1 MKMTMHPLAT
11 RPARQHSL
19 GSPIQA
25 GKLAALQHRQRIGTV
40 PTATLSLST
49 TLFLIFLTVGIM
61 PARPAVSQRALHPQ
75 NSAQAYFE
83 QARASLARNDLSA
96 ALSSIKQGLA
106 ISAHSIEGLN
116 LLGIT
121 LARQGHTSEALQ
133 AFKQALQVDPRSAAT
148 HNNLGDF
155 YVSIGK
161 LDLAEKEFQAT
172 LRLKPDDHTA
182 NYNLGAILL
191 SRHEASGA
199 LPYLLRVK
207 PADTVTQFNLVQAYM
222 ETGQRGKAMNL
233 ARSLSS
239 QAPNDVRLHF
249 SLGVLLA
256 SARQYPAAIHELE
269 LADALKPGTFEIL
282 YNLGEAYLRN
292 ADYVKADTTLQRAL
306 DLQPNSVS
314 ALYLEA
320 QAFEHEKKTL
330 QAFQLLF
337 RARKL
342 APQNTDVIFLLA
354 RLSMQQSYYEDA
366 IPLLEEG
373 IKLAPRRPD
382 LHAALGESY
391 FSAGKIQQAFREFQT
406 LLQLDPSAR
415 SDVFM
420 GLYYRHQGQFDEAK
434 KYFVAGLQKD
444 PHNADCLYNLGLIAD
459 KQGNYVEA
467 ENYFDRALQNDPK
480 HEGALFGL
488 ATVKVEE
495 KKFAEAIPLLHR
507 TIELDPNQSKAYY
520 KLAVAE
526 RSLGRHRAAAEDFK
540 IFETLAKNPSP
551 GPMPFGHFLESVSQK
566 VSLPPEQ
573 QARLDLQELQQE
585 IRAHPDRPRN
595 LYLLAQTYLKL
606 GQAPQALQA
615 LTELR
620 QLSGGDLRTLI
631 GAGVLLARYKLY
643 PHAIQ
648 FFQSALAVD
657 PNSDDAKYDLANA
670 YFGTQDYTHALEWLH
685 HISPQGQ
692 SDPATM
698 ALLADTQAHL
708 GRLEQAESIFQQVL
722 QKSPD
727 DDRHYLSL
735 ALVQIRAGDLA
746 GAQKT
751 LAQGQTRIPDSGR
764 ILWGLGVLSVVK
776 GNNSQA
782 EADLQHALDLMPDW
796 ENSYSALGTFYFET
810 GQISKAQEILDRYA
824 RLFPHGD
831 LNVNGLRHLLANA
844 AREKPTQLASL
855 PQQVRS
861 QFLGLALALADRN
874 P

>member
-1 MKMTMHPLAT
+1 MKTTTYPTGAPPSRRHK
-11 RPARQHSL
+11 L
-19 GSPIQA
+19 GSRTHA
-25 GKLAALQHRQRIGTV
+25 GRIPALQYHRRIIAAFWV
-40 PTATLSLST
+40 SAA
-49 TLFLIFLTVGIM
+49 LFLIFIVAGVMLATPGL
-61 PARPAVSQRALHPQ
+61 PQRASH
-75 NSAQAYFE
+75 SRESAKTYFAQA
-83 QARASLARNDLSA
+83 QASLAQNDLST
-96 ALSSIKQGLA
+96 ALASVEHGLA
-106 ISAHSIEGLN
+106 ITPHSVEGLN

-121 LARQGHTSEALQ
+121 LARQGHLDEALQ
-133 AFKQALQVDPRSAAT
+133 AFKEALRINPRSTAT

-155 YVSIGK
+155 YVNTGK
-161 LDLAEKEFQAT
+161 LNLAEKEFQAT
-172 LRLKPDDHTA
+172 LRLNPNDHTA

-191 SRHEASGA
+191 SRHDASGA
-199 LPYLLRVK
+199 LPYLLRVQ
-207 PADTVTQFNLVQAYM
+207 PVDTATQFNLVQAYL
-222 ETGQRGKAMNL
+222 ETRQTEKALSL

-239 QAPNDVRLHF
+239 QSPNNLRLHF

-269 LADALKPGTFEIL
+269 LADALRPGTFEIL

-292 ADYVKADTTLQRAL
+292 ANYAKADTTLQRAL
-306 DLQPNSVS
+306 DLQPDSVS
-314 ALYLEA
+314 ALYLQA
-320 QAFEHEKKTL
+320 QTFEHEKKTL

-342 APQNTDVIFLLA
+342 APRNTDVIFLLA

-391 FSAGKIQQAFREFQT
+391 FSAGKIQQAYHEFQT
-406 LLQLDPSAR
+406 LLRLDPSAQ
-415 SDVFM
+415 SDIFM
-420 GLYYRHQGQFDEAK
+420 GLYYRHQGQFDPAK
-434 KYFVAGLQKD
+434 KYFAAGLQKD

-459 KQGNYVEA
+459 KQGNYLEA
-467 ENYFDRALQNDPK
+467 ERYLDHALQSNPR
-480 HEGALFGL
+480 HEGALFEL

-495 KKFAEAIPLLHR
+495 KKFAEAIPLLR
-507 TIELDPNQSKAYY
+507 RAIDLDPNQSKAYY

-526 RSLGRHRAAAEDFK
+526 RSLGQRRAAAEDFK

-551 GPMPFGHFLESVSQK
+551 GPMPFGNFLESVSQK
-566 VSLPPEQ
+566 VSLPPEE
-573 QARLDLQELQQE
+573 QAQLDLRELQQE
-585 IRAHPDRPRN
+585 IKAHPDRPRN

-606 GQAPQALQA
+606 GQTPQALRA
-615 LTELR
+615 LTQLR

-643 PHAIQ
+643 PDAIQ

-670 YFGTQDYTHALEWLH
+670 YFETQDYGHALEWLQR
-685 HISPQGQ
+685 ISPQGQ
-692 SDPATM
+692 NDPATM

-708 GRLEQAESIFQQVL
+708 GRLEQAESIFQKVL

-727 DDRHYLSL
+727 DDRYYLSL

-751 LAQGQTRIPDSGR
+751 LAQGQARIPDSGR
-764 ILWGLGVLSVVK
+764 ILWGLGVLSVVQ
-776 GNNSQA
+776 GDNSQA
-782 EADLQHALDLMPDW
+782 EADLERALDLMPEW

-810 GQISKAQEILDRYA
+810 GQISKAQETLDRYA
-824 RLFPHGD
+824 HLFPHGD
-831 LNVNGLRHLLANA
+831 LNVNGLRRLLANA
-844 AREKPTQLASL
+844 ANEKPPQLASL
-855 PQQVRS
+855 PAQARS
-861 QFLGLALALADRN
+861 QFLGMALALADRN

>member
-11 RPARQHSL
+11 RPAGQHPL

-25 GKLAALQHRQRIGTV
+25 GKMAALQHRQRIGTV

-49 TLFLIFLTVGIM
+49 TLFLILLTVGIM

-75 NSAQAYFE
+75 NAAQAYF
-83 QARASLARNDLSA
+83 QHARASLARNDLSA

-306 DLQPNSVS
+306 
-314 ALYLEA
+314 
-320 QAFEHEKKTL
+320 AFEHEKKTL

-434 KYFVAGLQKD
+434 KY
-444 PHNADCLYNLGLIAD
+444 
-459 KQGNYVEA
+459 
-467 ENYFDRALQNDPK
+467 
-480 HEGALFGL
+480 
-488 ATVKVEE
+488 
-495 KKFAEAIPLLHR
+495 
-507 TIELDPNQSKAYY
+507 
-520 KLAVAE
+520 
-526 RSLGRHRAAAEDFK
+526 
-540 IFETLAKNPSP
+540 
-551 GPMPFGHFLESVSQK
+551 
-566 VSLPPEQ
+566 
-573 QARLDLQELQQE
+573 
-585 IRAHPDRPRN
+585 
-595 LYLLAQTYLKL
+595 
-606 GQAPQALQA
+606 
-615 LTELR
+615 
-620 QLSGGDLRTLI
+620 
-631 GAGVLLARYKLY
+631 
-643 PHAIQ
+643 
-648 FFQSALAVD
+648 
-657 PNSDDAKYDLANA
+657 
-670 YFGTQDYTHALEWLH
+670 
-685 HISPQGQ
+685 
-692 SDPATM
+692 
-698 ALLADTQAHL
+698 
-708 GRLEQAESIFQQVL
+708 
-722 QKSPD
+722 
-727 DDRHYLSL
+727 
-735 ALVQIRAGDLA
+735 
-746 GAQKT
+746 
-751 LAQGQTRIPDSGR
+751 
-764 ILWGLGVLSVVK
+764 
-776 GNNSQA
+776 
-782 EADLQHALDLMPDW
+782 
-796 ENSYSALGTFYFET
+796 
-810 GQISKAQEILDRYA
+810 
-824 RLFPHGD
+824 
-831 LNVNGLRHLLANA
+831 
-844 AREKPTQLASL
+844 
-855 PQQVRS
+855 
-861 QFLGLALALADRN
+861 
-874 P
+874 